1 MSICFGICP
10 ITKTCGLQ
18 MNNTPLLSFHQLS
31 FSYPQKKA
39 EQSQIVLKDLSF
51 TIQQGEFVSILGPSG
66 SGKSTIFRL
75 ITGLEKQIAGD
86 ITFQKETNGNRL
98 GKVGLMPQQ
107 DMLLEWR
114 TVLDNVILPLEVS
127 GKSKKE
133 ANEIALSFFPSFGLQ
148 GTEKKYPHQLSGGM
162 KQRASFLRAMLGG
175 SELLLLD
182 EPFSSL
188 DAMTKLTM
196 QEWLLAKWDELNST
210 ILFITHDVDEAL
222 FLSDRIILFTETPLT
237 TFEEISLPLRRPRSI
252 DDLLTQEL
260 TELKRSILNRLR
272 QKVSV

>member
-1 MSICFGICP
+1 
-10 ITKTCGLQ
+10 

-75 ITGLEKQIAGD
+75 ITGLEKQITGD
-86 ITFQKETNGNRL
+86 ITFQTETNGNRL

-133 ANEIALSFFPSFGLQ
+133 AKEIALSFFPSFGLQ

>member
-10 ITKTCGLQ
+10 ITKTCGQQ

-75 ITGLEKQIAGD
+75 ITGLEKQITGD
-86 ITFQKETNGNRL
+86 ITFQTETNGNRL

-133 ANEIALSFFPSFGLQ
+133 AKEIALSFFPSFGLQ